1 MDELSWYEDGSF
13 LEWFAGKERLYIE
26 NITLEKSIQIAWEN
40 KACLYIQPAEQ
51 DAGLF
56 IDYTEVE

>member
-13 LEWFAGKERLYIE
+13 LEWFIGKERFYKE
-26 NITLEKSIQIAWEN
+26 HVTLEEAIQIAWEN
-40 KACLYIQPAEQ
+40 KACLYIQPEEQ
-51 DAGLF
+51 NAGLF